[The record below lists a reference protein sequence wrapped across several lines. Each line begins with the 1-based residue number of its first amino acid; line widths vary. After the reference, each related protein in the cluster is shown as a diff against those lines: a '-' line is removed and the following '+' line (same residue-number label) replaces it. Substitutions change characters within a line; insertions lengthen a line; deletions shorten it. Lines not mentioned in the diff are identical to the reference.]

1 MLAGFRNFIMRGNV
15 IDLAV
20 GVVIGSAFT
29 AIVTAFT
36 DNLLEPLIA
45 AIGGEGSIG
54 LGFLLRKGNPET
66 FVNIG
71 AVITAAVNFL
81 LIAAVVYF
89 LIVVPM
95 NKLEQLRQHRL
106 GTTAEEEVTEADL
119 LTEIRDLLAER
130 AAAGRPGG
138 AAADGA
144 GGRAE

>member
-15 IDLAV
+15 IDLSV
-20 GVVIGSAFT
+20 GVVVGSAFT

-89 LIVVPM
+89 LIVAPM
-95 NKLEQLRQHRL
+95 NKLEQLRRHRL
-106 GTTAEEEVTEADL
+106 GTAAEEEVTEADL
-119 LTEIRDLLAER
+119 LAEIRDLLAEG
-130 AAAGRPGG
+130 AGG

-144 GGRAE
+144 GDRAE